1 MFPALGGRPSADAM
15 QPNNGKARRM
25 STQSTDKTK
34 APDQPDEPPAQPA
47 PQRDDA
53 IAPGSPEARELGC
66 ICPEFLNGDGSGI
79 RTAPGEVDAGRY
91 LAHPD
96 CDLHRLS

>member
-1 MFPALGGRPSADAM
+1 MNTHPTKKS
-15 QPNNGKARRM
+15 
-25 STQSTDKTK
+25 K
-34 APDQPDEPPAQPA
+34 APDQPDAPSAQPA
-47 PQRDDA
+47 PPPDDA

-79 RTAPGEVDAGRY
+79 RTAPGKVDAGRY

-96 CDLHRLS
+96 CALHRLS